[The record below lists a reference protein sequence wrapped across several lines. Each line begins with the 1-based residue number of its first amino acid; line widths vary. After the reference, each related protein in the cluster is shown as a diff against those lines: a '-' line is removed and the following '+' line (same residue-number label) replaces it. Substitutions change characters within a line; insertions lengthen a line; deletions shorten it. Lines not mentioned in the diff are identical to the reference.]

1 MPQKHSMLEKGEDQ
15 VLLQV
20 GIRFLM
26 YVLLFA
32 FVAAMFS
39 IFHHPYIMWA
49 TMGTGVLLIGISFL
63 KHIH

>member
-1 MPQKHSMLEKGEDQ
+1 MPQKHSILEKAENR
-15 VLLQV
+15 LLFDV

-26 YVLLFA
+26 YVFWFA